1 MYNLV
6 HPVILSKKSLY
17 VNSSFGIECF
27 FDAEQTS
34 QLLSGEYFMREL
46 KIPKEELLIETGRLE
61 QDEPFE
67 WGELYGND
75 HPVEMEIGVGKGR
88 YLREMA
94 ARHPEKNYFAI
105 ERAKKYARIALERAA
120 RDGLTN
126 FRIFMGDAPELLG
139 CLVPDE
145 SLAALYIFYSDPWPK
160 KRHHKR
166 RLFNPANVA
175 LFGRKLASGAPLIV
189 KTDYESYFE
198 IIDQIIRDEPALQII
213 QSGPADSESFEPAL
227 RTNFEVKT
235 VGRGAKVFFLEA
247 HKTFIE
253 DIKK

>member
-1 MYNLV
+1 
-6 HPVILSKKSLY
+6 
-17 VNSSFGIECF
+17 
-27 FDAEQTS
+27 
-34 QLLSGEYFMREL
+34 MRVL

-61 QDEPFE
+61 QNQPFT
-67 WGELYGND
+67 WSELYGND
-75 HPVEMEIGVGKGR
+75 YPVEMEIGVGKGR

-120 RDGLTN
+120 RDGLSN
-126 FRIFMGDAPELLG
+126 FRIFMGDAPELLER
-139 CLVPDE
+139 LVPDE

-166 RLFNPANVA
+166 RLFKPENVA
-175 LFGRKLASGAPLIV
+175 LFSRKLANGTPLIV
-189 KTDYESYFE
+189 KTDYELYFE
-198 IIDQIIRDEPALQII
+198 IIEQHIRNEPALQII
-213 QSGPADSESFEPAL
+213 QSGPVDPESFEPSL

-247 HKTFIE
+247 RKVSIE
-253 DIKK
+253 